1 MPRPKTLHETVL
13 VPLSRVQLFVI
24 PWTLALQAPL
34 SLEFS
39 RQEYWGGL
47 PFPSPGDLPNQGIK
61 PWSPALQAD
70 SSPLEPPGNP
80 CRTELDC
87 CEHVDPKCPLCR
99 CEVWPG
105 FFSGKPCRPLFLL
118 GVNGRAPGVTLL
130 HPRICLL
137 LRLQSHPVRTCTYVL
152 QHAGAG
158 LLWGLSEVDSHTRC
172 SVSIAGSLVPS
183 ACGPLLGAVL
193 GITNPAAALPLV
205 RGAEVLG
212 AAFPGATCLV

>member
-1 MPRPKTLHETVL
+1 MPVKAISLSFSTSPKTLSLRFDPVL
-13 VPLSRVQLFVI
+13 VFRKMSF
-24 PWTLALQAPL
+24 
-34 SLEFS
+34 
-39 RQEYWGGL
+39 
-47 PFPSPGDLPNQGIK
+47 GITTV
-61 PWSPALQAD
+61 PITVS
-70 SSPLEPPGNP
+70 
-80 CRTELDC
+80 
-87 CEHVDPKCPLCR
+87 
-99 CEVWPG
+99 
-105 FFSGKPCRPLFLL
+105 
-118 GVNGRAPGVTLL
+118 VNL
-130 HPRICLL
+130 
-137 LRLQSHPVRTCTYVL
+137 LQSHPVRTCTYVL